1 MRRKIQITAWTL
13 IWSGVLIGGYLAWQ
27 LVGTDWLN
35 RRTQADAATA
45 LEETIDDAEVVEEEF
60 DSDEVAGDV
69 ELPPGI
75 PDTVTLFTEPEAV
88 HGEPVAR
95 IRIPAIGVEAVIFS
109 GTERPILNKGP
120 GHMPRT
126 PLPGQPGNSVVAGHR
141 TTYGRPFHDLDL
153 LEPEDRIE
161 VESAAGTHVYE
172 VRETI
177 IVKPTDVWVTDP
189 RPGAWM
195 TLITCHP
202 KFSARE
208 RLIVFAEM
216 VDGPNYDYVRV
227 SQLRGAS

>member
-141 TTYGRPFHDLDL
+141 TTYGRPFHNVDL
-153 LEPEDRIE
+153 LEPGSEITLYTPIG
-161 VESAAGTHVYE
+161 SCTYE
-172 VRETI
+172 VNQEPFVVYPHQTE
-177 IVKPTDVWVTDP
+177 VVANTPDE
-189 RPGAWM
+189 A
-195 TLITCHP
+195 TLTLTTCHP
-202 KFSARE
+202 KHSARQ
-208 RLIVFAEM
+208 RLIVKATL
-216 VDGPNYDYVRV
+216 VR
-227 SQLRGAS
+227 SDLATDAGTAA